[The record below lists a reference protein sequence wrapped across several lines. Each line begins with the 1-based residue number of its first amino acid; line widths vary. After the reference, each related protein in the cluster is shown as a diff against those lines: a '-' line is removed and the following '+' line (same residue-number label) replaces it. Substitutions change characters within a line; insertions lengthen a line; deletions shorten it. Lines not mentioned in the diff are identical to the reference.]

1 VGDLK
6 KRYKVKKENIKKLKL
21 FLQKINRK
29 EKNGKQH
36 KLGRDL
42 LR

>member
-1 VGDLK
+1 ME
-6 KRYKVKKENIKKLKL
+6 VKKTYTPKNTNIGKLEAYLDKIKKK
-21 FLQKINRK
+21 
-29 EKNGKQH
+29 KNGKQH